1 MIIPQKEYKKVKGGS
16 GKLQTFIRKR
26 FALPC
31 IPKNI
36 TKPSATRR
44 AGMHIGIADI
54 ESKNFLPKNFLLAVK
69 NAAEIPM
76 INASNVEKKACFKV
90 KIVVFHNPSILE
102 CALFPVRLD

>member
-1 MIIPQKEYKKVKGGS
+1 MQI
-16 GKLQTFIRKR
+16 FIRKR

-31 IPKNI
+31 IPRNI

-54 ESKNFLPKNFLLAVK
+54 ESKNFLPKKFLLAVK

-76 INASNVEKKACFKV
+76 INANKVEKKACFRV
-90 KIVVFHNPSILE
+90 KIVVSHKPSILE
-102 CALFPVRLD
+102 CALFPIRLDSQ